1 MPHSAHLLLALAALT
16 MIGVVTVQDLLY
28 PPFEKATISTG
39 LNGPNHL
46 WLDGAF
52 LFMAIAIC
60 LAAGSGWLLAA
71 GIVTAI
77 GLVTAA
83 VSNTAW
89 RWVDGLMGYARGHE
103 KVHIIATAVTFIGAF
118 TYEGI
123 ADYHAGSDILNAIS
137 GLGLAL
143 PIGAYGLTRP
153 RVDVTEKVAV
163 LMLCV
168 WFITWGA

>member
-1 MPHSAHLLLALAALT
+1 MLHSLLALAALT
-16 MIGVVTVQDLLY
+16 MVGVVTAQDLLY

-52 LFMAIAIC
+52 LFMAVAIC

-71 GIVTAI
+71 GIVTAL
-77 GLVTAA
+77 GLITAA

-89 RWVDGLMGYARGHE
+89 RWVDGLMGYPRGHE
-103 KVHIIATAVTFIGAF
+103 KVHIVATAVIFLGAF

-123 ADYHAGSDILNAIS
+123 ADAHAGSDILSILS
-137 GLGLAL
+137 GLGLML
-143 PIGAYGLTRP
+143 PVAAYTMTMP
-153 RVDVTEKVAV
+153 RVDVAEKVAV

>member
-1 MPHSAHLLLALAALT
+1 MLHSLLALAALT

-52 LFMAIAIC
+52 LFMAVAIC

-71 GIVTAI
+71 GIVTAL
-77 GLVTAA
+77 GLITAA

-89 RWVDGLMGYARGHE
+89 RWVDSLTGYPRGHE
-103 KVHIIATAVTFIGAF
+103 RVHIIATAVIFVGAF
-118 TYEGI
+118 NYQGM
-123 ADYHAGSDILNAIS
+123 ADYRADS
-137 GLGLAL
+137 LAL
-143 PIGAYGLTRP
+143 TLITLLGAILPSIAYALTRP
-153 RVDVTEKVAV
+153 RADVAEKVAV

-168 WFITWGA
+168 WFIAWGV